1 MHWLSDD
8 VCKMLGQVSIEIGT
22 LAILNGPGV
31 NVPSVRV
38 TALSACKCM
47 VKKSSE
53 RKQKVGIS
61 FILLPPSRKDRSFSL
76 QILSHKDYSSSL

>member
-1 MHWLSDD
+1 MQWLSDD

-22 LAILNGPGV
+22 LAILNDPGV
-31 NVPSVRV
+31 NVPSVKD
-38 TALSACKCM
+38 TISLSACKCM

-61 FILLPPSRKDRSFSL
+61 FTP
-76 QILSHKDYSSSL
+76 

>member
-1 MHWLSDD
+1 MMPLLYWNKED
-8 VCKMLGQVSIEIGT
+8 VSIEIGT

-53 RKQKVGIS
+53 RKQKKVPIHQD
-61 FILLPPSRKDRSFSL
+61 DRSLVFFSYAG
-76 QILSHKDYSSSL
+76 K